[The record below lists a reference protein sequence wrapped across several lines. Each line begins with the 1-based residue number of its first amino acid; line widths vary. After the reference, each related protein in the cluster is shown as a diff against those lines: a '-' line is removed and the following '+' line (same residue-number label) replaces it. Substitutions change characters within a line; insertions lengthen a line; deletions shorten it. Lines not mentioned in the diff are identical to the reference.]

1 MSCECRIDLK
11 ALRCEPLCSGG
22 ARAACI
28 AIADL
33 LDVMLLCWHSSR
45 STTGCRH
52 RKISLVKAVQSCNSQ
67 IERLQGI
74 PLDFVSSRS
83 EAVCSSVR
91 HMAQGAT
98 QCGVVRV
105 FALPRPPANIVR
117 SMCCRPSCCI
127 VVARR
132 HLGRTAYVL
141 STSSRPCSLVVH
153 VIHRPQAQH
162 VCVLLFCT
170 LFRSGGWLQLR
181 IEVVMRQRF
190 PRLCTVVCCARCG
203 LQHARTR
210 LVCSSGLVAS
220 LGLLAL
226 LLYGTRP
233 LLSCFSSPP
242 TLSYLS

>member
-1 MSCECRIDLK
+1 
-11 ALRCEPLCSGG
+11 
-22 ARAACI
+22 
-28 AIADL
+28 
-33 LDVMLLCWHSSR
+33 
-45 STTGCRH
+45 
-52 RKISLVKAVQSCNSQ
+52 
-67 IERLQGI
+67 
-74 PLDFVSSRS
+74 
-83 EAVCSSVR
+83 
-91 HMAQGAT
+91 MAQGAT

-141 STSSRPCSLVVH
+141 STSSRPCSLVVD
-153 VIHRPQAQH
+153 VIQRPQAQH
-162 VCVLLFCT
+162 VCVLLFCA

-190 PRLCTVVCCARCG
+190 PRLCTVCAV
-203 LQHARTR
+203 
-210 LVCSSGLVAS
+210 LVVAYNMHELGWCVPSGLVAS

-233 LLSCFSSPP
+233 LLSWLLFIII
-242 TLSYLS
+242 